1 LKTLALY
8 VLAAGVSVT
17 VAMAANPHLDR
28 SIVQSGCPACHESHG
43 VSRSPM
49 LPAPQTEVCL
59 SCHGSKARA
68 DQQVSRGVMSPN
80 ANLQLLTPTL
90 AQPFTHPISEDAY
103 SRREPGVVTCTSCH
117 TPHRSTTNFSQR
129 LIPLGQQKLSTR
141 NPTRPE
147 FQLCESCHGDQGVD
161 TQNLLDISHLIN
173 PNNSSFHPIESSAP
187 GTSPSVV
194 PRLAGQVINCTD
206 CHGNSKQAGPR
217 GPHGSDFR
225 YILTLQYVT
234 VDGDR
239 ESLSTYALCY
249 GCHEREAVLETS
261 PFPQHG
267 MHIVGQRASCATC
280 HNAHGS
286 VDNRALVRF
295 GEETIIGGVSPSVTT
310 GLLRFESSGQGSGAC
325 YLTCHG
331 VDHNP
336 KTYGGEMGIIETLSG
351 PQLQPFGLDVESVP
365 GGQPQPGK
373 KQRKH
378 QERPPPRER

>member
-1 LKTLALY
+1 
-8 VLAAGVSVT
+8 
-17 VAMAANPHLDR
+17 
-28 SIVQSGCPACHESHG
+28 
-43 VSRSPM
+43 M
-49 LPAPQTEVCL
+49 LPAPQIEVCL
-59 SCHGSKARA
+59 SCHGSRA
-68 DQQVSRGVMSPN
+68 QADRQVSRGVISPN
-80 ANLQLLTPTL
+80 ASLQPLTETL
-90 AQPFTHPISEDAY
+90 TQAFTHPLSEEAY
-103 SRREPGVVTCTSCH
+103 SRHEPGVVTCTSCH
-117 TPHRSTTNFSQR
+117 TPHRSTTNFSER

-141 NPTRPE
+141 NPTQPE
-147 FQLCESCHGDQGVD
+147 HELCESCHGDEGVD

-206 CHGNSKQAGPR
+206 CHGNSKEAGPR

-234 VDGDR
+234 LDGDR
-239 ESLSTYALCY
+239 ESPATYALCY
-249 GCHEREAVLETS
+249 SCHQREAVLEAS

-286 VDNRALVRF
+286 VDNRALIRF
-295 GEETIIGGVSPSVTT
+295 GEETIIGGVSPSVST
-310 GLLRFESSGQGSGAC
+310 GLLRFESSAQGSGAC

-336 KTYGGEMGIIETLSG
+336 KAYGGEAIMVETLAA
-351 PQLQPFGLDVESVP
+351 PQLAPLGAEMQRAPLAP
-365 GGQPQPGK
+365 PPPK
-373 KQRKH
+373 KQKKPRA
-378 QERPPPRER
+378 ERPPPR

>member
-1 LKTLALY
+1 VFGAGAAASI
-8 VLAAGVSVT
+8 VL
-17 VAMAANPHLDR
+17 AANPHLDR

-43 VSRSPM
+43 ASRSPM

-59 SCHGSKARA
+59 SCHGSKAEA

-80 ANLQLLTPTL
+80 ANLQLLTETL
-90 AQPFTHPISEDAY
+90 AQPFTHPISGDAY
-103 SRREPGVVTCTSCH
+103 SRHEPGVVTCTSCH
-117 TPHRSTTNFSQR
+117 TPHRSTTNVAKR

-141 NPTRPE
+141 NPTRLE

-249 GCHEREAVLETS
+249 GCHEREAVLEAS
-261 PFPQHG
+261 PFPQHN

-286 VDNRALVRF
+286 VDNRALIRF
-295 GEETIIGGVSPSVTT
+295 GEETIIGGVSPSVTS
-310 GLLRFESSGQGSGAC
+310 GQLRFESSAQGSGAC

-336 KTYGGEMGIIETLSG
+336 KTYGGEMPVFDTLAG
-351 PQLQPFGLDVESVP
+351 PQTGPFGIRQQSTP
-365 GGQPQPGK
+365 PAGPAQPRK
-373 KQRKH
+373 KPSRRPD
-378 QERPPPRER
+378 EPPPR